1 MVDALA
7 AVELSFF
14 MKDNNLTGQVDVT
27 SQVHILNSSF
37 NPTSGLHEVRGI
49 AWGQEG
55 SISAVEGRFGQGEW
69 MQATYEVVEGGLG
82 ALQRFEW
89 VMAFH
94 PSAVAKGEQTLEVRG
109 LNSEGISSLPVFTT
123 MEGAG
128 SGTENFGGFSFGTFM
143 SITTILCLLILVGLV
158 FKARA
163 EEPLL
168 LYGFEKTDEASQVLD
183 AELVLDEPSS
193 LEAEDSS

>member
-1 MVDALA
+1 
-7 AVELSFF
+7 
-14 MKDNNLTGQVDVT
+14 
-27 SQVHILNSSF
+27 
-37 NPTSGLHEVRGI
+37 
-49 AWGQEG
+49 
-55 SISAVEGRFGQGEW
+55 
-69 MQATYEVVEGGLG
+69 
-82 ALQRFEW
+82 
-89 VMAFH
+89 
-94 PSAVAKGEQTLEVRG
+94 
-109 LNSEGISSLPVFTT
+109 

-168 LYGFEKTDEASQVLD
+168 LYGFEKTDEPSQVLD

-193 LEAEDSS
+193 LEADDSS